1 MKKVVIYPGRF
12 QPMLPHHAEVY
23 KKLQATFPDADVY
36 IATSDKVDGAKSPF
50 NFKEKVEIMA
60 QLHDIPTDKI
70 LIAPQ
75 PYLIDSYKNFNKQD
89 TMVIFAV
96 GEKDTDRFPMKNIDD
111 NTGLDMTVRGE
122 PRPKYYQMINTL
134 KQHPALPMEERGY
147 IYVAPNIEGKGE
159 VASASAFRNAFT
171 SVGSE
176 QGQREVFEKYLGT
189 FNEAIFALFKNKILG
204 DNMKEELDRLRL
216 LAGMES
222 LIEAPINFD
231 DHDDDMEDG
240 DDYEDK
246 PGFSQDNMINQLGKV
261 IDSETAGKDA
271 EEMKIKN
278 FKPVT
283 NVTTDDGATIDVTPA
298 EAKALKNMFGM
309 LSSARQGE
317 EKSARERFNATIQT
331 SKGLEQMLD
340 FAKSKGLVKEEQQEL
355 PTLDLADIRSDYSVE
370 EGDLE
375 EGRMKDIIMDLKD
388 MSKEEFCS
396 AHPQYADEY
405 EELCKQYSDDAQ
417 SEPEESFDPAMEPSH
432 YDSQFERIYAAYE
445 NGGEPEMAEYLGMSD
460 KELDDELNEYG
471 RDHNLHMDDDRDD
484 VIQGYIEQ
492 LIDNADHK
500 DMGGQMAQY
509 EAEEMCDTC
518 DKPVKQCKCPGHTH
532 EALDQLRKLAGI

>member
-36 IATSDKVDGAKSPF
+36 IATSDKVDGGKSPF
-50 NFKEKVEIMA
+50 NFKEKAEIMA

-147 IYVAPNIEGKGE
+147 IYVAPNIEGKGV
-159 VASASAFRNAFT
+159 VASASAFRQAFT

-204 DNMKEELDRLRL
+204 DNMKEELDRIKK
-216 LAGMES
+216 LAGLES

-231 DHDDDMEDG
+231 DQDDMEDG
-240 DDYEDK
+240 DDYENK

-271 EEMKIKN
+271 EAMKIKN

-283 NVTTDDGATIDVTPA
+283 NVTTDDGETIDVTPA
-298 EAKALKNMFGM
+298 EAKALKDMFGM

-331 SKGLEQMLD
+331 TKGLEQMLD
-340 FAKSKGLVKEEQQEL
+340 FAKSKGLVKEESNMPQ
-355 PTLDLADIRSDYSVE
+355 LDLADIRSDYTVE

-375 EGRMKDIIMDLKD
+375 EGKMKDIIIDAQQ
-388 MSKEEFCS
+388 MSKEEF
-396 AHPQYADEY
+396 
-405 EELCKQYSDDAQ
+405 DAQ
-417 SEPEESFDPAMEPSH
+417 YKGEFDYDEIIADYPVEESTPEESFDPAMEPSH
-432 YDSQFERIYAAYE
+432 ADSEFERIYTAYE
-445 NGGEPEMAEYLGMSD
+445 NGGEPELAEYLGMSD
-460 KELDDELNEYG
+460 SELDQEMTEYAM
-471 RDHNLHMDDDRDD
+471 DHNLHMDDDRDD

-500 DMGGQMAQY
+500 DMGAQMAQY
-509 EAEEMCDTC
+509 ES
-518 DKPVKQCKCPGHTH
+518 
-532 EALDQLRKLAGI
+532 QLVQLKKLAGIV

>member
-159 VASASAFRNAFT
+159 VASASAFRKAFT

-204 DNMKEELDRLRL
+204 DNMKEELDRIKK
-216 LAGMES
+216 LAGLES

-231 DHDDDMEDG
+231 DQDDDMEDG

-271 EEMKIKN
+271 EAMKIKN

-283 NVTTDDGATIDVTPA
+283 NVTTDDGETIDVTPA
-298 EAKALKNMFGM
+298 EAKALKDMFGM

-331 SKGLEQMLD
+331 TKGLEQMLD
-340 FAKSKGLVKEEQQEL
+340 FAKSKGLVKEESNMPQ
-355 PTLDLADIRSDYSVE
+355 LDLADIRSDYTVE

-375 EGRMKDIIMDLKD
+375 EGKMKDIIIDAQQ
-388 MSKEEFCS
+388 MSKEEF
-396 AHPQYADEY
+396 
-405 EELCKQYSDDAQ
+405 DAQ
-417 SEPEESFDPAMEPSH
+417 YKGEFDYDEIIADYPVEESTPEESFDPQGEPSH
-432 YDSQFERIYAAYE
+432 DDSQFERIYTAYE

-460 KELDDELNEYG
+460 KELDDELSEYG

-500 DMGGQMAQY
+500 DMGAQMAQY
-509 EAEEMCDTC
+509 EAEEMCDSC

-532 EALDQLRKLAGI
+532 EALEQLKKLAGIV

>member
-36 IATSDKVDGAKSPF
+36 IATSDKVDGGKSPF
-50 NFKEKVEIMA
+50 NFKEKAEIMA

-204 DNMKEELDRLRL
+204 DNMKEELDRIKK
-216 LAGMES
+216 LAGLES

-231 DHDDDMEDG
+231 DQDDDMEDG

-283 NVTTDDGATIDVTPA
+283 NVTTDDGETIDVTPA
-298 EAKALKNMFGM
+298 EAKALKSMFGM

-331 SKGLEQMLD
+331 TKGLEQMLD
-340 FAKSKGLVKEEQQEL
+340 FAKSKGLVKEESNMPQ
-355 PTLDLADIRSDYSVE
+355 LDLADIRDDYAVE

-375 EGRMKDIIMDLKD
+375 EGKMKDVIIDAQQ
-388 MSKEEFCS
+388 MSKEEF
-396 AHPQYADEY
+396 
-405 EELCKQYSDDAQ
+405 DAQ
-417 SEPEESFDPAMEPSH
+417 YKGDFDYDEIIADYPVEQDESFDPAMEPSH
-432 YDSQFERIYAAYE
+432 NDTEFERIYTAYE
-445 NGGEPEMAEYLGMSD
+445 NGGEPELAEYLGMSERD
-460 KELDDELNEYG
+460 LDMEMSEYA

-500 DMGGQMAQY
+500 DHGQY
-509 EAEEMCDTC
+509 EAVEMCDSC
-518 DKPVKQCKCPGHTH
+518 DKPAKQCKCPGHTH
-532 EALDQLRKLAGI
+532 EALDQLKKLAGIV